1 MPSLLLAPPK
11 MLRKTGLWLLARQK
25 IETPVNTGKIPT
37 KGALSV
43 LGSTEGAS
51 SRTLWNNLPLVNRGI
66 NICTQWLNLNVRA
79 LTL

>member
-25 IETPVNTGKIPT
+25 METPVNTGKIPI
-37 KGALSV
+37 KRARLALGCADDLS
-43 LGSTEGAS
+43 A
-51 SRTLWNNLPLVNRGI
+51 RTLWNNLPLMDEGVVISFRWI
-66 NICTQWLNLNVRA
+66 NLDPRA